1 MSKYVKTLKGA
12 TKEMFSGSSS
22 GHITRSPSRAG
33 FDMSIHPPAAPTPA
47 SSSALPPKILLKSRQ
62 LVLKDDWEKALYKKL
77 KNKVFTHTP
86 VLDHDL
92 LKEAGMDFEL
102 NIIFSLVGWGSFWN
116 ITELG
121 SKLLTIEFLCTLQT
135 TDMGVTF
142 RLFACEFSLTWQEL
156 SNLLGFPT
164 NAALDLDTTLEDFDR
179 HKFWSEIYR
188 DFIFDQPR
196 TSDME
201 HPTLRFLHKWMGFA
215 FFP

>member
-1 MSKYVKTLKGA
+1 
-12 TKEMFSGSSS
+12 
-22 GHITRSPSRAG
+22 
-33 FDMSIHPPAAPTPA
+33 
-47 SSSALPPKILLKSRQ
+47 
-62 LVLKDDWEKALYKKL
+62 
-77 KNKVFTHTP
+77 VFTHTS

-92 LKEAGMDFEL
+92 RKEAGMDFEL